1 MEEKKTKQKIKKDN
15 RSNYEEIDD
24 SSFKYVEKPEDEKH
38 KFFPTSFGALLNYIT
53 YKSQKQLLNRE
64 INDVI
69 NP

>member
-1 MEEKKTKQKIKKDN
+1 MEEQKMKQKIKKDN
-15 RSNYEEIDD
+15 RLNNEEIDD
-24 SSFKYVEKPEDEKH
+24 SSFKYVEKPEEEKN

-53 YKSQKQLLNRE
+53 YKSQKQVLNKE